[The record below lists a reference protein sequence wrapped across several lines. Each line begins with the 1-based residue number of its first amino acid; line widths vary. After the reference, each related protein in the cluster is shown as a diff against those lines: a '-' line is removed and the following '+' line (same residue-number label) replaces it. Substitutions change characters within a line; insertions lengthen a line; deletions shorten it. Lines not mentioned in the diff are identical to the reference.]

1 MTVTDKIK
9 ILDRKIKQ
17 NEAQYHL
24 DTKAAKILTLSSR
37 NLDKYEY
44 QIGEDLNYKTSI
56 VDQAKCDYS
65 PLSKFF
71 DKGLKEKD
79 KKEGLLKR
87 LKSIE
92 SKSKEQLKATK
103 TKNEN
108 IKEVTDFVEE
118 PVSLEEKALI
128 EEIIIMQRDVDYRK
142 LQAVTVIHI
151 ILVIIKHLKSYLE
164 TFIMELQNKQG
175 RTKTR

>member
-44 QIGEDLNYKTSI
+44 QIGEDLNYKPSI

-79 KKEGLLKR
+79 KKEELLKR

-92 SKSKEQLKATK
+92 SKSKEQLKA
-103 TKNEN
+103 
-108 IKEVTDFVEE
+108 I
-118 PVSLEEKALI
+118 
-128 EEIIIMQRDVDYRK
+128 
-142 LQAVTVIHI
+142 
-151 ILVIIKHLKSYLE
+151 
-164 TFIMELQNKQG
+164 
-175 RTKTR
+175 

>member
-1 MTVTDKIK
+1 M
-9 ILDRKIKQ
+9 
-17 NEAQYHL
+17 
-24 DTKAAKILTLSSR
+24 
-37 NLDKYEY
+37 
-44 QIGEDLNYKTSI
+44 
-56 VDQAKCDYS
+56 
-65 PLSKFF
+65 
-71 DKGLKEKD
+71 KEKD

-118 PVSLEEKALI
+118 SVSLEEKALI

-142 LQAVTVIHI
+142 L
-151 ILVIIKHLKSYLE
+151 
-164 TFIMELQNKQG
+164 
-175 RTKTR
+175 